1 MTMAAR
7 PFSTSGMDL
16 SDWRGAR
23 LQAGVAAGQESAV
36 AHGVSTLQSDHLTRG
51 PAGATVQP
59 MALRASTKAKPLHA
73 ATEQLS

>member
-16 SDWRGAR
+16 SHWRGAP

-36 AHGVSTLQSDHLTRG
+36 TYGVSPWQSDHLTRA
-51 PAGATVQP
+51 PAGDTVQT